1 MGSQHEVPLFEN
13 DKQAALNYA
22 YREPEVKV
30 NLKDKK
36 LKTMLLSPAVVDL
49 VKSATG
55 ASQGKRTLP
64 M

>member
-1 MGSQHEVPLFEN
+1 MGSQHEVPWFEH

-30 NLKDKK
+30 NSKDKK
-36 LKTMLLSPAVVDL
+36 LKTMLFSPAVVDL

-55 ASQGKRTLP
+55 AS
-64 M
+64 